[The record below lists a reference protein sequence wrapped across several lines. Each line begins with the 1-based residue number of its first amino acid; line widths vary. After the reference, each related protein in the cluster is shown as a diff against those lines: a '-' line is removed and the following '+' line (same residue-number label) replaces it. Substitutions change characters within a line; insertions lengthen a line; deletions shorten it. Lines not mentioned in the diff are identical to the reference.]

1 MNKYKEMQGTDVDV
15 DVDLHFLFMTA
26 TFDVAESPLHT
37 LLHFYIC
44 ISFSNVRTIYTVIRQ
59 NFLACYLKHV
69 GSSKKA

>member
-1 MNKYKEMQGTDVDV
+1 MNMYKEMQGTDEML

-26 TFDVAESPLHT
+26 TFDVAESRFHT

-44 ISFSNVRTIYTVIRQ
+44 IFFSNFRTIYTVIRH

>member
-1 MNKYKEMQGTDVDV
+1 MNMLKEMQGTDVDV

-44 ISFSNVRTIYTVIRQ
+44 IFFSVMFVQ
-59 NFLACYLKHV
+59 FLL
-69 GSSKKA
+69 

>member
-26 TFDVAESPLHT
+26 TFDVAESRLHT

>member
-1 MNKYKEMQGTDVDV
+1 MNMYKEMRGTDVDV

-26 TFDVAESPLHT
+26 TFDVAESRLHT

-44 ISFSNVRTIYTVIRQ
+44 IFFSNFRTIYTVIRQ
-59 NFLACYLKHV
+59 TFLACYLKHV

>member
-1 MNKYKEMQGTDVDV
+1 MNKYKEMRGTDVDV

-26 TFDVAESPLHT
+26 TFAESRLHT

>member
-1 MNKYKEMQGTDVDV
+1 MRGTDVDV

-44 ISFSNVRTIYTVIRQ
+44 IFFSNFRTIYTVIRQ

>member
-1 MNKYKEMQGTDVDV
+1 MQGTDEML

-26 TFDVAESPLHT
+26 TFDVPESRLHT

-44 ISFSNVRTIYTVIRQ
+44 IFFSNFSTIYTVIRQ

>member
-1 MNKYKEMQGTDVDV
+1 MNMYKEMQGTDEML

-26 TFDVAESPLHT
+26 TFDVAESRLHT

-44 ISFSNVRTIYTVIRQ
+44 ILFSNFSTIYTVIRQ

>member
-1 MNKYKEMQGTDVDV
+1 MNMFKEMQGTDVDV

-26 TFDVAESPLHT
+26 TFDVAESRLHT
-37 LLHFYIC
+37 FYIC
-44 ISFSNVRTIYTVIRQ
+44 IFFSNFRTIYTVIRQ